1 MGRRLLLGWFV
12 RRRGSVR
19 AVLFGSLRR
28 DTGGTLVRVVRDG
41 TYGLVIGCE
50 RSIGKSLLVRYFL

>member
-12 RRRGSVR
+12 RRESVR

-28 DTGGTLVRVVRDG
+28 DTGGTLVRVIRDG
-41 TYGLVIGCE
+41 TYGLVIGYE